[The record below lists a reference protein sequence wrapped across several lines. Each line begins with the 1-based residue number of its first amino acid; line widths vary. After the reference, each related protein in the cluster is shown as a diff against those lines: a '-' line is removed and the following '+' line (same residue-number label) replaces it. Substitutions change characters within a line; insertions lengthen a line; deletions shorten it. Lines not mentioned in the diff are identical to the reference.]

1 MSCIFKRLKLLLC
14 YDRQKKPLDLSAH
27 KKYDCKRC
35 RSKQPC
41 DFELTFPSTARN
53 TNADAIE
60 ARISMRRACGLVPTF
75 SSSNTGATKLANN
88 HTQQQAD
95 YVAIDDYVHASNDE
109 ISLIKN
115 DQLLFIRSNYIDFA
129 LVKNMRNNKVGF
141 VPLANI
147 AEIQDLK
154 EKE

>member
-1 MSCIFKRLKLLLC
+1 MSCIFKRLKSFLFSD
-14 YDRQKKPLDLSAH
+14 YAKKTPLDSAAH
-27 KKYDCKRC
+27 KKCECKRC
-35 RSKQPC
+35 RSNQPC

-60 ARISMRRACGLVPTF
+60 ARVSLRRACGLVPTF
-75 SSSNTGATKLANN
+75 SSSNSGATKLTNN
-88 HTQQQAD
+88 HTQQAD
-95 YVAIDDYVHASNDE
+95 YVAIDDYVHVSNDE

-115 DQLLFIRSNYIDFA
+115 DQLMFIRSNYIDFA

>member
-1 MSCIFKRLKLLLC
+1 MSCIFKRLKSFLFSG
-14 YDRQKKPLDLSAH
+14 YEKSSLDFAAH
-27 KKYDCKRC
+27 KKYECKRC
-35 RSKQPC
+35 RSNQPC

-60 ARISMRRACGLVPTF
+60 ARVSLRRACGLVPTF
-75 SSSNTGATKLANN
+75 SSSNKGATKLTNN
-88 HTQQQAD
+88 HTQQAD
-95 YVAIDDYVHASNDE
+95 YVAIEDYVHVSNDE

-115 DQLLFIRSNYIDFA
+115 DQLVFIRSNYIDFA

-147 AEIQDLK
+147 AEIQELK